1 MAENVDITDLVDC
14 KGATPENLYTQLAG
28 SKGYVKSNVQL
39 YYQDTPLQWNSEP
52 LTQHVLVGKKG
63 DVDFDGSVT
72 LDDSF
77 AVLSY
82 YSKLA
87 AGADVKLYSG
97 TETDP
102 AMEQLAF
109 YLADTD
115 TCSKVGKTDTAVID
129 IDDAFN
135 ILQYYSAFAAGSSVS
150 WDKFAK

>member
-1 MAENVDITDLVDC
+1 M
-14 KGATPENLYTQLAG
+14 
-28 SKGYVKSNVQL
+28 
-39 YYQDTPLQWNSEP
+39 
-52 LTQHVLVGKKG
+52 GKKG

-135 ILQYYSAFAAGSSVS
+135 ILQYYSAFAAALLSPGISSPS
-150 WDKFAK
+150 KRLPRMTIATA